1 MEIYELTVHELIDKL
16 EKKEITSKEI
26 FDSYYKRIE
35 EKEPEVKAFV
45 TVADKE
51 EVLKKAEELDKT
63 KNLFCLVFVNK
74 ST

>member
-26 FDSYYKRIE
+26 IDSYYKRIE

-51 EVLKKAEELDKT
+51 EVLKKAEELDKA
-63 KNLFCLVFVNK
+63 KRSGK
-74 ST
+74 